1 MRSTTMWRTNR
12 NYPAMDSAIR
22 SDTINPG
29 PFSGCQLTEPTV
41 QDEPFCQA
49 SEFRKARR
57 QRFEQVVIDDR
68 FLGLRCSLCRYPTT
82 RLKQG
87 SELLPRADILDSRE
101 LLAQRCRKGVSPDFP
116 ILPELLGRR
125 SIERHAV
132 TNNPIADGGD
142 GVLEL
147 ERRLRITVRPQE
159 APKRL
164 VDDNVVGAAG
174 LNFRRP
180 FSPVLE
186 LGADLR

>member
-1 MRSTTMWRTNR
+1 MRSTTMRSTDGNHT
-12 NYPAMDSAIR
+12 AVDSAVR

-29 PFSGCQLTEPTV
+29 LFSGCQLTEPTV

-49 SEFRKARR
+49 CAFRKARR

-68 FLGLRCSLCRYPTT
+68 FLGLRRPLCRYPTT

-101 LLAQRCRKGVSPDFP
+101 LLAQRCRKGVSPGFP

-132 TNNPIADGGD
+132 HDDPLADGGNNM
-142 GVLEL
+142 LEI
-147 ERRLRITVRPQE
+147 EHRLWIAVRPQ
-159 APKRL
+159 
-164 VDDNVVGAAG
+164 
-174 LNFRRP
+174 
-180 FSPVLE
+180 
-186 LGADLR
+186 

>member
-1 MRSTTMWRTNR
+1 MCSTTMRRTNR
-12 NYPAMDSAIR
+12 NHTAVDPAIR

-29 PFSGCQLTEPTV
+29 LFSGCQLTEPTV

-49 SEFRKARR
+49 SAFRKARR
-57 QRFEQVVIDDR
+57 QRFEQVVVDDR
-68 FLGLRCSLCRYPTT
+68 FLGLRRPLCRYPTT

-87 SELLPRADILDSRE
+87 SKLLPRADILDSRE

-159 APKRL
+159 LIELL
-164 VDDNVVGAAG
+164 VN
-174 LNFRRP
+174 
-180 FSPVLE
+180 
-186 LGADLR
+186 ADVANAT